1 MKPLHVCC
9 IFGTRPEVIKMAPVI
24 HALLKKNDVV
34 KTHVVC
40 SGQHRELLYPL
51 IDWFDLKVD
60 VNLDVMQAN
69 QSLNTLAANLI
80 GEFGELFKKES
91 YDCVV
96 AQGDTTTVLMAALA
110 AFYAGIPFAHVEA
123 GLRTFDRNFPF
134 PEEMNR
140 VLAGRL
146 ASLHFA
152 PTTSSAK
159 NLKDEGTPD
168 ETVTITGNTVI
179 DALHY
184 TANKLNLNENVSE
197 EKKTILVTLHRRENF
212 GEPLNRICNALL
224 TIAKRYPDIQII
236 WPVHPNP
243 NVGTTAR
250 KILGEVPNV
259 SLIDPLPYQELVQVM
274 ATCHLAVTDSGGIQE
289 EAPAL
294 KKPVLVLRE
303 ETERPELVELGGA
316 HLVGSDEKRIVD
328 LIETLLNDTA
338 AYQKMVVGY
347 SPYGDGKAAIVLVD
361 KMLDYLSG
369 LRVSSAA

>member
-1 MKPLHVCC
+1 M
-9 IFGTRPEVIKMAPVI
+9 
-24 HALLKKNDVV
+24 
-34 KTHVVC
+34 
-40 SGQHRELLYPL
+40 
-51 IDWFDLKVD
+51 
-60 VNLDVMQAN
+60 
-69 QSLNTLAANLI
+69 
-80 GEFGELFKKES
+80 
-91 YDCVV
+91 
-96 AQGDTTTVLMAALA
+96 
-110 AFYAGIPFAHVEA
+110 
-123 GLRTFDRNFPF
+123 
-134 PEEMNR
+134 
-140 VLAGRL
+140 
-146 ASLHFA
+146 
-152 PTTSSAK
+152 
-159 NLKDEGTPD
+159 
-168 ETVTITGNTVI
+168 
-179 DALHY
+179 
-184 TANKLNLNENVSE
+184 
-197 EKKTILVTLHRRENF
+197 VTLHRRENF